1 MQPAGRAVL
10 TCYIVASYYFW
21 LPYNS
26 DMKRFVVLFSV
37 AIAACGTSN
46 AQLGKFLKKDTS
58 STSKSTGLS
67 GLIKSVT
74 GGSKDTM
81 STNTVASGLKE
92 ALTKGVQNGT
102 AKLSA
107 VDGFF
112 KDAAIKILLP
122 AEAQKVEKTLRNVGM
137 GSLVDSAILSMNRA
151 AEDAAKGAAPIFV
164 NAIKDMS
171 IQDAWGLL
179 KGGDTSATSY
189 LRTKTTSP
197 LTAAF
202 KPVIETSLAKVGATK
217 HWNSLVTAYNKV
229 PLVSKINPDL
239 SAYVT
244 EKALTGIFYQVGQE
258 EKSIRQDPLARTSDL
273 LKTVFGS
280 K

>member
-1 MQPAGRAVL
+1 MQLPRRAVL
-10 TCYIVASYYFW
+10 TCYIAASCYFW
-21 LPYNS
+21 SPYNS

-67 GLIKSVT
+67 SLIKSVT
-74 GGSKDTM
+74 GGSSDTM

-102 AKLSA
+102 TKLSA

-164 NAIKDMS
+164 SAIKDMS

-217 HWNSLVTAYNKV
+217 HWNTLVTAYNKV

-244 EKALTGIFYQVGQE
+244 EKALTGIFIQVGQE
-258 EKSIRQDPLARTSDL
+258 EKSIRQDPLARTTDL

>member
-1 MQPAGRAVL
+1 
-10 TCYIVASYYFW
+10 
-21 LPYNS
+21 
-26 DMKRFVVLFSV
+26 MKRFVVLFSV
-37 AIAACGTSN
+37 AVAACGTSH

-58 STSKSTGLS
+58 STSKSSGLS
-67 GLIKSVT
+67 SLLKSVT
-74 GGSKDTM
+74 GSKDTM

-164 NAIKDMS
+164 SAIKDMS

-189 LRTKTTSP
+189 LRVKTTSP

-217 HWNSLVTAYNKV
+217 HWNTLVTAYNKV

-239 SAYVT
+239 SSYVT
-244 EKALTGIFYQVGQE
+244 EKALTGIFVQVGQE
-258 EKSIRQDPLARTSDL
+258 EKSIRQDPLARTTDL